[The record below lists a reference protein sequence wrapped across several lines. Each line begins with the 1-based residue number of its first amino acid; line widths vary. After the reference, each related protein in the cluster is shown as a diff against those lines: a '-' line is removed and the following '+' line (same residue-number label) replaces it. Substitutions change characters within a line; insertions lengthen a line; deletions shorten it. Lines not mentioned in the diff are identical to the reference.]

1 MTAVAATS
9 PASASTAAT
18 VASTVPSAP
27 PVRRLPPVPT
37 SPAHLLTCPNCGAHL
52 TLVAL
57 SAKCAPWLCGPPRG
71 CSRGWWP
78 SELTAGARGSWRGS
92 HKDFGHGPA
101 GRAVRAAV
109 EADVAAAAA
118 RGTSVPP
125 DRLALLDAV
134 TLGRLAADVRVDAT
148 FRGWVDAEI
157 TARAAGATA

>member
-1 MTAVAATS
+1 MIVS
-9 PASASTAAT
+9 ST
-18 VASTVPSAP
+18 VVPSAAP
-27 PVRRLPPVPT
+27 LPPVPT
-37 SPAHLLTCPNCGAHL
+37 SPAYLLSCPNCGAPV

-57 SAKCAPWLCGPPRG
+57 TARTAPWLCGPPRG

-78 SELTAGARGSWRGS
+78 SELTAGARVAWRGS

-109 EADVAAAAA
+109 EGDVAAAVA

-125 DRLALLDAV
+125 DRLGLLDAA
-134 TLGRLAADVRVDAT
+134 TLGRLSTDMRIDVT

-157 TARAAGATA
+157 TARATAAPVPIPGTT

>member
-37 SPAHLLTCPNCGAHL
+37 SPAYLLTCPNCGAPV

-57 SAKCAPWLCGPPRG
+57 GAQSAPWGCWR

-78 SELTAGARGSWRGS
+78 SELSAAARVSWRPV
-92 HKDFGHGPA
+92 HKDFGHGPV
-101 GRAVRAAV
+101 GRLVRAAV
-109 EADVAAAAA
+109 DVDRATAAKY
-118 RGTSVPP
+118 GTSALP
-125 DRLALLDAV
+125 DRLALLDAA
-134 TLGRLAADVRVDAT
+134 TLKRLSADRRVDVT
-148 FRGWVDAEI
+148 FRGWVQAEI
-157 TARAAGATA
+157 TARATTVAA